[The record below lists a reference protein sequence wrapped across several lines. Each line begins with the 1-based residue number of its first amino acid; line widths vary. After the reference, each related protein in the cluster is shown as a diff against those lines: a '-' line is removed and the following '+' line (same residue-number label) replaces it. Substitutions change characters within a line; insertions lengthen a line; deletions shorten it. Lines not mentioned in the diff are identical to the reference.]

1 MSDGYFTGEV
11 DRRRV
16 KSEDRKS
23 YQIKNLWEHSH
34 RILRLAAMGLDGETI
49 AAMVGVGTAT
59 VSNTINSRLGQRK
72 LLMLRDAADA
82 ETIDIMTEVKKLAPK
97 ALKVLE
103 ELLDAEKDEIKFKA
117 AADVLDRGGYG
128 AKIDIRHLHAH
139 LTAQDIDEIKQRG
152 KQLALEQAQLVAGD
166 VSRSFTDNGRSF
178 TNDVNGDQDAPIEC
192 FIDPTPGDM

>member
-82 ETIDIMTEVKKLAPK
+82 ETIDIMTEIKKLAPK

-152 KQLALEQAQLVAGD
+152 KQLALEQAQLVTGG

-192 FIDPTPGDM
+192 FIDPTHGDM